1 MPLNLAGVNENDGTC
16 GAAIK
21 ALVLICH
28 DDQEDPFYYGEPGT
42 CMDFPQLYKDHF
54 GHGEAPAVVYMH
66 RNNFT
71 HPFSSTCDINIS
83 CGVEKK
89 EAGMSD
95 TNATD
100 VESGEEDTSDNTA
113 SSAGIIQFVIHGYLA
128 LSLVAILKMV

>member
-1 MPLNLAGVNENDGTC
+1 
-16 GAAIK
+16 
-21 ALVLICH
+21 
-28 DDQEDPFYYGEPGT
+28 
-42 CMDFPQLYKDHF
+42 MDFPQLYKDHF
-54 GHGEAPAVVYMH
+54 GHGEAPAVVYMQ

-95 TNATD
+95 TNVTD

-113 SSAGIIQFVIHGYLA
+113 SSAGIIQFVIYGYLA